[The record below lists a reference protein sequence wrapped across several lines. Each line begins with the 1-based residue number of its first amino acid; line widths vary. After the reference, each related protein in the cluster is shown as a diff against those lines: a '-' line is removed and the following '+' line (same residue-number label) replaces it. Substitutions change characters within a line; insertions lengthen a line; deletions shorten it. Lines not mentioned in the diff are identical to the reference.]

1 MTKEEAIEM
10 LKRCGAEPY
19 CYNYN
24 HGKHC
29 EGCNQ
34 RIAQD
39 MAIKALGELKTESEE
54 DLINN
59 ITKSIYWNTDFSN
72 LGAKILLG
80 DLKKLIK
87 YWIREE
93 MGNGTNKVLDKD

>member
-1 MTKEEAIEM
+1 
-10 LKRCGAEPY
+10 
-19 CYNYN
+19 
-24 HGKHC
+24 
-29 EGCNQ
+29 
-34 RIAQD
+34 

>member
-1 MTKEEAIEM
+1 MKKTKIICT
-10 LKRCGAEPY
+10 LGPST
-19 CYNYN
+19 YNEKVIY
-24 HGKHC
+24 
-29 EGCNQ
+29 
-34 RIAQD
+34 D